1 MNTRTSYILK
11 GKSKHSAELHN
22 IISLPNPFNDI
33 RSILVETTK
42 QIELFLPLSFT
53 LNARSFILS
62 WKYRNDAQKE
72 DKVNILVFAVQYSY

>member
-1 MNTRTSYILK
+1 MNTRSCYILE

-33 RSILVETTK
+33 RSILVETTE

-72 DKVNILVFAVQYSY
+72 DKVNIFVVQYSY